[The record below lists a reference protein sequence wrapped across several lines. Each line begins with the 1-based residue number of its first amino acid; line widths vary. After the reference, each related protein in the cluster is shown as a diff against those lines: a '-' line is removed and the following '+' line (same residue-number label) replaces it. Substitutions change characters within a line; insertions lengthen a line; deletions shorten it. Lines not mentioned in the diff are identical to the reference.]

1 MRTWLCQLFSGHLN
15 DEINGGIET
24 GLFQKSRPFFEGVM
38 GITVSVTSTRT
49 NEEWLH
55 DLKETGEAQEHAIAD
70 LQNILLRASLYLFNR
85 NASDLTGLASDGV
98 LKLAE
103 DCAQEALIAILNHLS
118 DFRGDIKFTTW
129 ANKFAVNIGLTA
141 SRHVHWK
148 DVSLDQLSSD
158 EEGAFSEWVL
168 RDKSSALAPDL
179 AALQGE
185 VRQVIWDVMEHDLTD
200 HQRRILLLMIFH
212 EAPMDEVVQHLN
224 TNRNAIYKS
233 LHDARRKLK
242 SGLQARGFEVGE
254 MLSLFGAQ
262 Q

>member
-1 MRTWLCQLFSGHLN
+1 MIFSMTH
-15 DEINGGIET
+15 
-24 GLFQKSRPFFEGVM
+24 
-38 GITVSVTSTRT
+38 TRS

-55 DLKETGEAQEHAIAD
+55 DLKETGEAQEKAIVD
-70 LQNILLRASLYLFNR
+70 LRNILLRAALYLFNR
-85 NASDLTGLASDGV
+85 NAGDLTGLNSEDV
-98 LKLAE
+98 SKLAE
-103 DCAQEALIAILNHLS
+103 DCAQEALIAILNHLA
-118 DFRGDIKFTTW
+118 DFRGDSKFTTW
-129 ANKFAVNIGLTA
+129 AYKFAVNIGLTA
-141 SRHVHWK
+141 SRHVRWK

-168 RDKSSALAPDL
+168 RDKSSALAPDV

-200 HQRRILLLMIFH
+200 HQRRILLLMVFH
-212 EAPMDEVVQHLN
+212 EVPMDEVVQQLN
-224 TNRNAIYKS
+224 ANRNAIYKS

-254 MLSLFGAQ
+254 MLSLFGPQ